1 MEVDQKPRV
10 YLTEYKLKQD
20 THDYG
25 MADELWSFENFKRK
39 FRIVVVRQAYNEQE
53 TEPLI
58 EFDLIGCLP
67 SIANAFRR
75 LMLSEVPS
83 MAIEKVYMYNN
94 TSIIQ
99 DEVLAHRLG
108 LIPLKANPRHFEYKS
123 EDATDDGTDQDTLE
137 YKLKVKC
144 IRRKDA
150 KDASISDNL
159 NHENK
164 HVYSGSIKWV
174 PKGKQAT
181 MFRESDVGPVQD
193 NILISKMKP
202 GHEFDIKLLAVK
214 GIGKDHAKFS
224 PVSTAT
230 YRLLPEITMKQ
241 TVTGEDAKLLQS
253 CFSPGVIEI
262 DDNGTAYVKDARY
275 DSCSR
280 NVYRYPHLANAVDI
294 ARIRDHF
301 IFTVESVGAYPPHD
315 IFIEA
320 VKLLK
325 KKCRQLINELDGSDQ
340 Q

>member
-1 MEVDQKPRV
+1 MEVDEKPRI
-10 YLTEYKLKQD
+10 YLTEYKVKQD
-20 THDYG
+20 AHDYG
-25 MADELWSFENFKRK
+25 MADDLWSFEEFKRK
-39 FRIVVVRQAYNEQE
+39 FRIVVVRQAYNETD

-108 LIPLKANPRHFEYKS
+108 LIPLKANPRLFEYKS

-137 YKLKVKC
+137 FKLKVKC
-144 IRRKDA
+144 TRRKDA
-150 KDASISDNL
+150 KDTSLPDHL
-159 NHENK
+159 YENQNI
-164 HVYSGSIKWV
+164 YSSMIKWV
-174 PKGKQAT
+174 PKGKQGT
-181 MFRESDVGPVQD
+181 MFRESDVGSVHD
-193 NILISKMKP
+193 KILISKMRP
-202 GHEFDIKLLAVK
+202 GHELDIKLLAVK

-241 TVTGEDAKLLQS
+241 KVTGEDAKTLQS

-262 DDNGTAYVKDARY
+262 DDNGEAYVNDARY

-280 NVYRYPHLANAVDI
+280 NVYRYPHLANAVDM

-320 VKLLK
+320 VKILK
-325 KKCRQLINELDGSDQ
+325 RKCRQLINELDGSDQ

>member
-1 MEVDQKPRV
+1 MEVDEKPRI
-10 YLTEYKLKQD
+10 YLTEYKIKQD
-20 THDYG
+20 AHDYG
-25 MADELWSFENFKRK
+25 MADDEWSFEKFKQK
-39 FRIVVVRQAYNEQE
+39 FRIVVVKKSYNDTN

-67 SIANAFRR
+67 SIANAYRR

-108 LIPLKANPRHFEYKS
+108 LIPLKADPRLFEYKS
-123 EDATDDGTDQDTLE
+123 EDASDDGTDQDTLE
-137 YKLKVKC
+137 FKLKIKC
-144 IRRKDA
+144 TRRKDV
-150 KDASISDNL
+150 KDTSLADCL
-159 NHENK
+159 YENHN
-164 HVYSGSIKWV
+164 VYSNHIKWV
-174 PKGKQAT
+174 PKGKQGSI
-181 MFRESDVGPVQD
+181 FRETDVGPVHD
-193 NILISKMKP
+193 KILISKMRP

-230 YRLLPEITMKQ
+230 YRLLPEITLKTQ
-241 TVTGEDAKLLQS
+241 IIGDDAKLLQS

-262 DDNGTAYVKDARY
+262 DEQGQAYVKDARY

-280 NVYRYPHLANAVDI
+280 NVYRYPHLANSVDI

-301 IFTVESVGAYPPHD
+301 IFSVESVGAYQPHD

-320 VKLLK
+320 VKILK
-325 KKCRQLINELDGSDQ
+325 KKCRQFINELDGADEH
-340 Q
+340 

>member
-1 MEVDQKPRV
+1 MEVDEKPRI

-20 THDYG
+20 AHDYG
-25 MADELWSFENFKRK
+25 MADDEWSFEKFKQK
-39 FRIVVVRQAYNEQE
+39 FRIVVVKKSYNDTN

-67 SIANAFRR
+67 SIANAYRR

-108 LIPLKANPRHFEYKS
+108 LIPLKADPRLFEYKS
-123 EDATDDGTDQDTLE
+123 EDASDDGTDQDTLE
-137 YKLKVKC
+137 FKLKVKC
-144 IRRKDA
+144 TRRKDV
-150 KDASISDNL
+150 KDTSLSDCL
-159 NHENK
+159 YENHN
-164 HVYSGSIKWV
+164 VYSNHIKWV
-174 PKGKQAT
+174 PKGKQGSI
-181 MFRESDVGPVQD
+181 FRETDVGPVHD
-193 NILISKMKP
+193 KILISKMRP

-230 YRLLPEITMKQ
+230 YRLLPEITLKTQ
-241 TVTGEDAKLLQS
+241 IIGDDAKLLQS

-262 DDNGTAYVKDARY
+262 DEQGQAYVKDARY

-280 NVYRYPHLANAVDI
+280 NVYRYPHLANSVDI

-301 IFTVESVGAYPPHD
+301 IFSVESVGAYQPHD

-320 VKLLK
+320 VKILK
-325 KKCRQLINELDGSDQ
+325 KKCRQFINELDGADEH
-340 Q
+340 

>member
-1 MEVDQKPRV
+1 MEVDKEKPRI
-10 YLTEYKLKQD
+10 YLTEYKVKQD
-20 THDYG
+20 AHDYG
-25 MADELWSFENFKRK
+25 MADDLWSFEDFKRK
-39 FRIVVVRQAYNEQE
+39 FRIVVVRQAYNELG
-53 TEPLI
+53 TEPLL

-108 LIPLKANPRHFEYKS
+108 LIPLKANPQHFEYKS
-123 EDATDDGTDQDTLE
+123 EDASDDGTDQDTLE

-144 IRRKDA
+144 TRRKDA
-150 KDASISDNL
+150 KDTSLPDNL
-159 NHENK
+159 YENEK
-164 HVYSGSIKWV
+164 VYSGMIKWV
-174 PKGKQAT
+174 PKGKQGT
-181 MFRESDVGPVQD
+181 MFRESDVGPVHD
-193 NILISKMKP
+193 KILISKMRP
-202 GHEFDIKLLAVK
+202 GHELDIKLLAVK

-241 TVTGEDAKLLQS
+241 TVTGEDAKILQS

-262 DDNGTAYVKDARY
+262 NENGQAYVKEARY

-280 NVYRYPHLANAVDI
+280 NVYRYPHLANTVDI
-294 ARIRDHF
+294 ARIRNHF

-320 VKLLK
+320 VKILK
-325 KKCRQLINELDGSDQ
+325 KKCRQLINELDGTDQ